1 MTAPCYLCGKPSVI
15 ESLCADCYNEGHPL
29 IEVSTPLT
37 LLACKKCGSIK
48 LADGWRKQPQDC
60 ADQDEL
66 SNYQIDVL
74 LQNEIRIIGKD
85 VNLSLAEERRL
96 DRVSHTTVTASGK
109 SHGSLSPHDE
119 HYDVEIRFRY
129 GTCDTC
135 GMLSGGYYE
144 AILQVRADGRGL
156 TDDEKDAIMK
166 TVTDITVAKYR
177 SDDKAFITS
186 TTDDKFGTDFYIGSE
201 NLCKYLASEL
211 EIQYLAERKENYKLY
226 GEDKTGRRKYRI
238 TILIRLPRFTV
249 GDFVRVDNIP
259 CQIVALG
266 RNMLTCYDLKRRER
280 FSINQKSARWRTLEF
295 LAPLSSRREFMVT
308 TKSYG
313 QPTQIM
319 DSATFEVLEVDEE
332 ALESG
337 TVAGAKIYALSVEDG
352 FYILPDQNQLTE

>member
-1 MTAPCYLCGKPSVI
+1 M
-15 ESLCADCYNEGHPL
+15 
-29 IEVSTPLT
+29 
-37 LLACKKCGSIK
+37 
-48 LADGWRKQPQDC
+48 ADGWRKQPQDC